1 MEEKIDVSILRLRDL
16 LPEYLT
22 VTRALSKFIT
32 PAMMPG
38 FRQYQAFINELY
50 DVIVADID
58 MYRVRKTSVSKK
70 KLREF
75 YCEETEI

>member
-1 MEEKIDVSILRLRDL
+1 MSILRLRDI
-16 LPEYLT
+16 LPEYMT
-22 VTRALSKFIT
+22 VTRALSRFIT
-32 PAMMPG
+32 PALMPG
-38 FRQYQAFINELY
+38 YRQYSAFINELY

-58 MYRVRKTSVSKK
+58 MYKVRKMSVSKK